1 MMKAE
6 KAKKIP
12 ATTAEPSPE
21 INVRRKIGLVI
32 FV

>member
-12 ATTAEPSPE
+12 ATRPAPSAAASVSPD
-21 INVRRKIGLVI
+21 IALSIAA
-32 FV
+32 

>member
-12 ATTAEPSPE
+12 ATRPAPSAATSVKLNITSSTA
-21 INVRRKIGLVI
+21 R
-32 FV
+32 